1 MQANQK
7 GFTLIE
13 LIVVIVILGIL
24 AATAL
29 PKFIDL
35 SSDARQGV
43 INGVAGSM
51 RSANTMLY
59 GKAAAA
65 GLANQAASATNKVSV
80 NGVDVD
86 LAYGFAKDWT
96 ELKQVLDLSPSTDFV
111 DIAAAVGTHD
121 GGVAHNSAASATRN
135 AGCSVLYTAAT
146 SATTPPVYTMPATW
160 NCN

>member
-35 SSDARQGV
+35 GSDARKGV
-43 INGVAGSM
+43 LNGVEGSM
-51 RSANTMLY
+51 RAANVMLY

-65 GLANQAASATNKVSV
+65 GQLGAGPTGISAAGTTV
-80 NGVDVD
+80 NV
-86 LAYGFAKDWT
+86 AYGYA
-96 ELKQVLDLSPSTDFV
+96 S
-111 DIAAAVGTHD
+111 
-121 GGVAHNSAASATRN
+121 SAAELIKVMEVSPTIEQSGATIRVTGGTN
-135 AGCSVLYTAAT
+135 AANCAVTYTAAT
-146 SATTPPVYTMPATW
+146 SATVPPTYSQTGT
-160 NCN
+160 NTCD